1 MWQQTHTISSFASDL
16 GEIVQ
21 IVYCSNNELI
31 CIKLN
36 PSKCNLINW
45 NEKAMEVYANIV
57 VFENS
62 TMREPQKKALM
73 GLHGKFMRKRSEP
86 LLLISNHS
94 LPKCFIFYRRQ

>member
-1 MWQQTHTISSFASDL
+1 MWQQTRTISSFASDL
-16 GEIVQ
+16 GEIVR

-31 CIKLN
+31 GIKLN

-45 NEKAMEVYANIV
+45 NEKAMEVHANIV

-86 LLLISNHS
+86 LLLISIKS
-94 LPKCFIFYRRQ
+94 LGLSIRVNVSS

>member
-1 MWQQTHTISSFASDL
+1 MWQQTRTISSFASDL
-16 GEIVQ
+16 GEILR

-31 CIKLN
+31 DIKLN

-73 GLHGKFMRKRSEP
+73 GLHGKFMLKRSEP
-86 LLLISNHS
+86 LLLISIKS
-94 LPKCFIFYRRQ
+94 FSSKMLYLL